1 MNNGPEMNPHERS
14 LAAILGGMKQELKE
28 FVETRIAMVKSE
40 FRDKL
45 VHWKLAATLAGAGVV
60 LLVTA
65 YLLITFAL
73 VALAAVFIGDTP
85 YRWFF
90 ALLGVGVLWTVLS
103 GISLYI
109 AKREFELNRL
119 MPQKTMAVLKG
130 DKLWLQNEARSQ
142 I

>member
-1 MNNGPEMNPHERS
+1 MKSGAEMNPHERS
-14 LAAILGGMKQELKE
+14 LAAILGEMKQDLKE

-45 VHWKLAATLAGAGVV
+45 VHWKLAAPLAGAGVV
-60 LLVTA
+60 LLGTA
-65 YLLITFAL
+65 YLLITLAL

>member
-65 YLLITFAL
+65 YLLITFGL

-90 ALLGVGVLWTVLS
+90 ALLGVGVLWTVLG

-119 MPQKTMAVLKG
+119 MPQKTMAVLRG

>member
-1 MNNGPEMNPHERS
+1 MNSRAEISQPEKS
-14 LAAILGGMKQELKE
+14 LAAILGEMKQEVKE
-28 FVETRIAMVKSE
+28 FIETRIAMAKSE

-45 VHWKLAATLAGAGVV
+45 VHWKVAAPLAGAGLV
-60 LLVTA
+60 LLSTA
-65 YLLITFAL
+65 YLLITLAL

-90 ALLGVGVLWTVLS
+90 ALLGIGVLWAVLG
-103 GISLYI
+103 GICLYI
-109 AKREFELNRL
+109 AKREFQLNRL

-130 DKLWLQNEARSQ
+130 DKLWLQNEARNQ

>member
-1 MNNGPEMNPHERS
+1 MKSGAEMNPHERS
-14 LAAILGGMKQELKE
+14 LAAILGEMKQELKE

-45 VHWKLAATLAGAGVV
+45 VHWKLAAPLAGAGVV
-60 LLVTA
+60 LLGTA
-65 YLLITFAL
+65 YLLITLAL
-73 VALAAVFIGDTP
+73 VALAAVLIGDTP

-90 ALLGVGVLWTVLS
+90 ALLGVGVLWTVLG